1 MIFFFRFLITI
12 LFLILIYIVYRSEI
26 YSLGNYRYYYLI
38 YFIGTLLA
46 IVFFIICTYLKAKIQ
61 KYIIIILTSTIFT
74 LYSFEGKLIFD
85 QKKKDAQN
93 VKTKINNFNFDRRSK
108 FEVYEDLK
116 KTNLNITMSVH
127 PANLLELNELDFLSL
142 AGISNTKTIYCNES
156 GYYSIYQSDR
166 YGFNNPDTEWDSK
179 KIEYLLVGDSFTQ
192 GACVNRPDDIAS
204 VLRRYSK
211 KNVLN
216 LGQGGNGPLLEY
228 ATLKEYLTPNI
239 ENVLW
244 LYYENDLENL
254 ISELKNEILIKYLTD
269 KNYKQ
274 DLKFK
279 QTQIDQ
285 FLTTYLEREEE
296 RYRKTYSYSHNIK
309 LFIKL
314 SNVRGLLI
322 KPIAPTSKLRV
333 ILNLAN
339 ELVMSHNGKLYFI
352 YLPSFERYDK
362 LIKIDYKKQIKK
374 IVTDL
379 DIEFIDIDEDVFQKE
394 KNFRKLFALEQ
405 PNHYN
410 VEVYKKFALKI
421 YERTK

>member
-1 MIFFFRFLITI
+1 MIFFFRFLIIT
-12 LFLILIYIVYRSEI
+12 LFLILIYIVYKSEI
-26 YSLGNYRYYYLI
+26 YSLGSYRYYYLI

-61 KYIIIILTSTIFT
+61 KYIIIILSSAIFT

-85 QKKKDAQN
+85 QKKKDVEN
-93 VKTKINNFNFDRRSK
+93 VKTKINNFNFDRRSR

-116 KTNLNITMSVH
+116 KTNLNITMSIH
-127 PANLLELNELDFLSL
+127 PGNLLELNELDFLSL

-179 KIEYLLVGDSFTQ
+179 EIEYLLVGDSFTQ

-204 VLRRYSK
+204 VIRRYSK

-239 ENVLW
+239 KNVLW
-244 LYYENDLENL
+244 LYFENDLDNL
-254 ISELKNEILIKYLTD
+254 IAELRNKILIKYLTD
-269 KNYKQ
+269 QNYRQ

-285 FLTTYLEREEE
+285 FLNTFLEREEE
-296 RYRKTYSYSHNIK
+296 RYRQVYSYSDNIIR
-309 LFIKL
+309 FIKL

-322 KPIAPTSKLRV
+322 TPIPPISELKV
-333 ILNLAN
+333 ILKLAN

-352 YLPSFERYDK
+352 YLPSFERYEK

-374 IVTDL
+374 IVIDL
-379 DIEFIDIDEDVFQKE
+379 NIEFIDIDEDVFQRE
-394 KNFRKLFALEQ
+394 KNPLKLFPFEQ
-405 PNHYN
+405 SNHYN
-410 VEVYKKFALKI
+410 VEGYKKVALKI

>member
-12 LFLILIYIVYRSEI
+12 LFLILIYIVFRSEI

-38 YFIGTLLA
+38 YFIVTLLA
-46 IVFFIICTYLKAKIQ
+46 IIFFIICTSLKEKIQ
-61 KYIIIILTSTIFT
+61 KYIIIIFTSTIFA
-74 LYSFEGKLIFD
+74 LYSFEAKLILD
-85 QKKKDAQN
+85 QKKDAQN

-116 KTNLNITMSVH
+116 KTNLNITMSVPPH
-127 PANLLELNELDFLSL
+127 NFLEFKELDFLSL

-179 KIEYLLVGDSFTQ
+179 EIEYLLVGDSFTH
-192 GACVNRPDDIAS
+192 GACVNRPDDVAS
-204 VLRRYSK
+204 VLRQYSK

-216 LGQGGNGPLLEY
+216 LGQDGNGPLLEY
-228 ATLKEYLTPNI
+228 ATLREYLTPNI
-239 ENVLW
+239 KNVLW
-244 LYYENDLENL
+244 LYYENDLDNL
-254 ISELKNEILIKYLTD
+254 IAELKNKILIKYLTD
-269 KNYKQ
+269 QNYKQ

-296 RYRKTYSYSHNIK
+296 RYRQTYSYSQNII

-322 KPIAPTSKLRV
+322 KPISPISKLKV

-339 ELVMSHNGKLYFI
+339 ELVMSNNGKLYFI
-352 YLPSFERYDK
+352 FLPSFERYDK

-374 IVTDL
+374 IVIDL
-379 DIEFIDIDEDVFQKE
+379 NIEFIDIDEDVFQKE
-394 KNFRKLFALEQ
+394 KSPQKLFVFEQ
-405 PNHYN
+405 SNHYS
-410 VEVYKKFALKI
+410 VEGYKKVALKI